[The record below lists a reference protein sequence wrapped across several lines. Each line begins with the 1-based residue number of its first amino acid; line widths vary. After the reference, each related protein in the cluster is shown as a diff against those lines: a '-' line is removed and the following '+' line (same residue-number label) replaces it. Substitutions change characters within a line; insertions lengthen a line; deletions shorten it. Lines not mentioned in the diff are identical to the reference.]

1 MALSKHKREV
11 YRRKIESFWLDFSHN
26 KIGFFGLIIVIGI
39 VIIAITAPLLTP
51 YTPRTLL
58 EQKER
63 LATTYA
69 VPAWFTIFPQFSDY
83 CPTVKITPDLNG
95 ITIINQSGP
104 IETNLDKLNIN
115 LTLTESSSREASI
128 TLDLGK
134 FNYPY
139 SSPPSFQIRVNYTL
153 FYNRTGTGLK
163 TYFIIKNYTTYPT
176 WEYFINPNEVE
187 IKIGTFYPPPQKY
200 MTSNKTENE
209 LELNSVH
216 ASSQIFNFSRIEA
229 APADPASL
237 IFPEKGIYG
246 IQVKFEFFNTTT
258 KGTNAQLYLRE
269 VHLDIW
275 GNAHGILGTN
285 FLGGDVWTELVY
297 GARISLIVGILAALA
312 ATTLGITYGVISGY
326 LGGFVDE
333 FLMRIVDVLLCIPI
347 LPILLVLMR
356 YFKPNVYY
364 IVVLI
369 AIFGWQGLSR
379 VIRSRVLS
387 LKEMAFIESAK
398 ASGASDSYLIVRHL
412 IPNVLP
418 IAMSAMVLAV
428 PGAIITEASLTFLGF
443 GDLNTPTWGRILY
456 YAYQQHGLEKW
467 WVWVPP
473 GLAICLLCL
482 GFVFMGH
489 AIDEIVN
496 PRLRRRR

>member
-1 MALSKHKREV
+1 MVLGKHKREV
-11 YRRKIESFWLDFSHN
+11 YRRKIKNFWLDFSHS
-26 KIGFFGLIIVIGI
+26 KVGFFGLILIIGI
-39 VIIAITAPLLTP
+39 VILAITAPVLTP
-51 YTPRTLL
+51 YRPRTLL
-58 EQKER
+58 ERQQR
-63 LATTYA
+63 LATGYA

-83 CPTVKITPDLNG
+83 CPTSTITPDLNEA
-95 ITIINQSGP
+95 TIINQSGP
-104 IETNLDKLNIN
+104 VETNLDKLNIN
-115 LTLTESSSREASI
+115 FTLTENCSQEPSV

-134 FNYPY
+134 FNYTH
-139 SSPPSFQIRVNYTL
+139 SSPPSFRMTVAYTM
-153 FYNRTGTGLK
+153 FSSRTALK
-163 TYFIIKNYTTYPT
+163 TYFIIKNYTVCPT
-176 WEYFINPNEVE
+176 WEYFINPNKVEVE
-187 IKIGTFYPPPQKY
+187 IGAFYPTPEKY
-200 MTSNKTENE
+200 RVTNRTENE
-209 LELNSVH
+209 LKLNSVH
-216 ASSQIFNFSRIEA
+216 ATLQIFNFSKIEVT
-229 APADPASL
+229 PADPAPL
-237 IFPEKGIYG
+237 IFPEEGIYG

-258 KGTNAQLYLRE
+258 KGAYAELYLRK
-269 VHLDIW
+269 VSLDIW

-285 FLGGDVWTELVY
+285 FLGTDVWTELVY
-297 GARISLIVGILAALA
+297 GARISLMVGILAALA
-312 ATTLGITYGVISGY
+312 ATTLGISYGVISGY

-356 YFKPNVYY
+356 YYKPNVYY
-364 IVVLI
+364 IVILI

-398 ASGASDSYLIVRHL
+398 ASGASDRYLIIRHL

-456 YAYQQHGLEKW
+456 YAYQQGGLQKW
-467 WVWVPP
+467 WVWIPP